1 MSQRARLR
9 PTTDDGVALFA
20 GVAAVAGS
28 FAAVGFT
35 PPFVASPLE
44 RWLTRQMPGAI
55 VATAIQYLGSLG
67 QQLNLVLAALLA
79 AVVLG
84 GVARL
89 GMAIGDALY
98 NRAVPP
104 VLAGTLV
111 FALVTIVT
119 GSFPSS
125 GGAALG
131 TGVVLAVATLSPA
144 VPAPEGASPDRRRV
158 LASLGTALGVG
169 AVAGVLGSGSST
181 GPAPVEIPE
190 NASTEVRGALQTAAD
205 NSLAVDGLEPLV
217 SQQFYTVDINAVDPE
232 VDVTDWSLSVT
243 GAVEEEITLDI
254 EDIRSMDSRTEFN
267 TLRCVGENLNGK
279 KMDNAL
285 WTGVDVMDIVER
297 ANPQSDCECVMLR
310 AADDYYEEFPIA
322 ALNGGM
328 LAYQMN
334 GRPLPRSH
342 GYPLRALVPGHWGEI
357 NVKWLTE
364 IEVLEREADGYWEER
379 GWHGT
384 GPVET
389 VAKIHAVNTLPE
401 GRKQV
406 GGHAYAGTRGV
417 SAVEVSTD
425 GGDTWN
431 EATLSEPLMESV
443 DWEGDPGQTPHAPDV
458 WRQWAYEYD
467 DPGRRHEVVARAIE
481 ADGTVQPEERRE
493 SFPNGP
499 SGWVSRTVN

>member
-9 PTTDDGVALFA
+9 PTADDGVALFT

-35 PPFVASPLE
+35 PAFVASPLE
-44 RWLTRQMPGAI
+44 RWLSRQMPGI
-55 VATAIQYLGSLG
+55 VVATAIEYLGSLG
-67 QQLNLVLAALLA
+67 QQLNLVMAALLV

-84 GVARL
+84 VTARI
-89 GMAIGDALY
+89 GMAVGDALY

-111 FALVTIVT
+111 FALVTLVT

-131 TGVVLAVATLSPA
+131 TAIALAAATLSPA
-144 VPAPEGASPDRRRV
+144 MPVPDGTSPGRRRV
-158 LASLGTALGVG
+158 LASLGTAVGVG

-181 GPAPVEIPE
+181 SGESMEIPE
-190 NASTEVRGALQTAAD
+190 NASPDVRNALQTAAD
-205 NSLAVDGLEPLV
+205 NSLGVDDLEPLV
-217 SQQFYTVDINAVDPE
+217 SRDFYNVDINAVDPE
-232 VDVTDWSLSVT
+232 VDVTEWELTVT

-254 EDIRSMDSRTEFN
+254 EDIRAMDSRTEFN
-267 TLRCVGENLNGK
+267 TLRCVGESLNGT

-285 WTGVDVMDIVER
+285 WTGVDVVDIVER

-310 AADDYYEEFPIA
+310 AADGYYEEFPIA
-322 ALNGGM
+322 ALNGAM

-334 GRPLPRSH
+334 GRPLPRGH

-389 VAKIHAVNTLPE
+389 VAKIHATNTLSD
-401 GRKQV
+401 GHKQV

-425 GGDTWN
+425 GGETWD

-443 DWEGDPGQTPHAPDV
+443 DWDGDPGQTPHAPDV

-467 DPGRRHEVVARAIE
+467 PPDEQHEVIARAIE
-481 ADGTVQPEERRE
+481 ADGTVQTSERRE
-493 SFPNGP
+493 KFPRGP
-499 SGWVSRTVN
+499 TGWVSKTIR